1 MPASAPNIMDP
12 DRPDLRISSKS
23 ILELFQDL
31 TEALQ
36 GSSNLDY
43 HRDIPIR
50 DLDNEFQRFRLWAS
64 NLGVFALGHASLE
77 YRFRDASALK
87 IWALDT
93 LNELVDQLRQREF

>member
-1 MPASAPNIMDP
+1 MDP
-12 DRPDLRISSKS
+12 DRPDLRTSSKI
-23 ILELFQDL
+23 ILELFQNL

-36 GSSNLDY
+36 DSSSPDY
-43 HRDIPIR
+43 RHDMPIR

-87 IWALDT
+87 SWALDA
-93 LNELVDQLRQREF
+93 LNEILDQLRQRK